1 MMKKL
6 IILSFAIALS
16 LELFSQGNPST
27 TVTATASA
35 NVIQP
40 IEIAKIT
47 DLAFGNIASGTA
59 DGAVIISTDGTRT
72 ATGGVSLI
80 DAGSV
85 SNAASFDITGF
96 ADASFTIEVPSSV
109 TIQTAGGANQMIVNN
124 FISSL
129 GSNAV
134 LDANGE
140 AKVFVGATLNV
151 SAQQEAGLYSGSFQ
165 VIVAYN

>member
-1 MMKKL
+1 MKKL
-6 IILSFAIALS
+6 IIFTFAIVAS
-16 LELFSQGNPST
+16 IKIFSQGNPT
-27 TVTATASA
+27 ANVTATASA

-47 DLAFGNIASGTA
+47 DLVFGNIASGTA
-59 DGAVIISTDGTRT
+59 DGAVVIGTDGTRT
-72 ATGGVSLI
+72 SSGGVSLI

-85 SNAASFDITGF
+85 SSAASFDITGF
-96 ADASFTIEVPSSV
+96 ADATFTIELPASV
-109 TIQTAGGANQMIVNN
+109 TIETAGGANQMIVNN

-129 GSNAV
+129 GANSI
-134 LDANGE
+134 LDSNGE
-140 AKVFVGATLNV
+140 AKMFLGATLNV

>member
-1 MMKKL
+1 MKKL
-6 IILSFAIALS
+6 ILITFSIVFS
-16 LELFSQGNPST
+16 HEVFSQGNPST

-59 DGAVIISTDGTRT
+59 DGAVIIGVDGTRT
-72 ATGGVSLI
+72 SSGGVSLI

-85 SNAASFDITGF
+85 STAASFDITGF

-109 TIQTAGGANQMIVNN
+109 TIETAGGANQMVVNN
-124 FISSL
+124 FVSSL
-129 GSNAV
+129 GANAI

-151 SAQQEAGLYSGSFQ
+151 SAQQEAGMYSGSFQ